1 MIYRTFDEEF
11 FEKCVVEW
19 INNNEELFVRKLF
32 KRQRYDRTKKID
44 YWETPRGEMLQHP
57 HIRIG
62 NSKVAR

>member
-19 INNNEELFVRKLF
+19 INNNEKLFVRKFF

-44 YWETPRGEMLQHP
+44 YWEFP
-57 HIRIG
+57 
-62 NSKVAR
+62 